1 MRFLRILAAILIGF
15 SFVSLPT
22 VDAHAKPTAK
32 ELSQLRAKFQ
42 QATEL
47 EQAGNYAEALGLFRE
62 VGQVKMTPQVR
73 YHIAFCEE
81 KLGRLVGALGGYE
94 LAQSDAAKVDPSF
107 EKEVKV
113 RADDLRAR
121 IPKLVVKRGDGAGAA
136 KIEIDGVALGASSI
150 GTELPMD
157 PGPHEVRGTQSGRE
171 PFSETVE
178 LAEKDV
184 KTVEVVLKAPEA
196 GAPVTGG
203 ATTTGDTTS
212 AGGKDTGAEK
222 PPSKVLPYV
231 IGGVGVASLAASGV
245 FFLMRQSAIGELDD
259 ACGPNRDQ
267 CPSDKQST
275 YDKAKTYNTVSQV
288 ALGVGVVGVGVAVT
302 LLLTQKPAK
311 KTADR
316 SLTWVPAA
324 PRADAGMSL
333 QGVF

>member
-1 MRFLRILAAILIGF
+1 MRFLRILAAVLIGL
-15 SFVSLPT
+15 SFISLPA

-32 ELSQLRAKFQ
+32 ELSKLRAKFQ

-62 VGQVKMTPQVR
+62 VGQIKMTPQVR

-94 LAQSDAAKVDPSF
+94 LAASDAAKVDPSF
-107 EKEVKV
+107 EKEVAA
-113 RADDLRAR
+113 RADDLRGR
-121 IPKLVVKRGDGAGAA
+121 IPKLVVKRGDGAAAA
-136 KIEIDGVALGASSI
+136 KIEIDGVALGASSV
-150 GTELPMD
+150 GKELPMD
-157 PGPHEVRGTQSGRE
+157 PGPHEVRGTLSGRE
-171 PFSETVE
+171 PFSVTVE
-178 LAEKDV
+178 LVEKDV
-184 KTVEVVLKAPEA
+184 KTVEVVLKAAETDTPAVGGGTPAADSGA
-196 GAPVTGG
+196 GN
-203 ATTTGDTTS
+203 
-212 AGGKDTGAEK
+212 GKDQGPEK
-222 PPSKVLPYV
+222 PPSKVLPFV

-245 FFLMRQSAIGELDD
+245 FFLMRQSAIKELDD
-259 ACGPNRDQ
+259 ACGPNRNQ

-275 YDKAKTYNTVSQV
+275 YDKEKPYNTVSQV